1 LDSRLIQ
8 VRREVLSILVVN
20 DNIILLIIDCRYPL
34 RRHLLLLY
42 YHAGLVQLIDLHQI
56 LVPLEYDLL
65 DLDLLGLL
73 LHLRVRGLRD
83 LVETFLSNEDG
94 GALIHAL
101 LEFVVRILTS
111 QVGGTLR
118 LKVAFEVLLVR
129 RCVV

>member
-1 LDSRLIQ
+1 LIQ
-8 VRREVLSILVVN
+8 VSREVLSILVVN

-42 YHAGLVQLIDLHQI
+42 YHAGLVQLIDLHQV

>member
-42 YHAGLVQLIDLHQI
+42 YHAGLVKLIDFHQV

-73 LHLRVRGLRD
+73 HLRVRRLRD
-83 LVETFLSNEDG
+83 LVQAFLADEDG

-101 LEFVVRILTS
+101 LEFVVRVLTP

-118 LKVAFEVLLVR
+118 LQIAFEMLLVR